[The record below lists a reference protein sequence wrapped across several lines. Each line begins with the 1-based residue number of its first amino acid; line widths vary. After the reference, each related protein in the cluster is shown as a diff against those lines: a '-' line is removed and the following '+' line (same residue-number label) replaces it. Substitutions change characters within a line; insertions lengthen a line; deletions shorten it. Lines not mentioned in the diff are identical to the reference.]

1 MYFEGGLFYFLAN
14 FALNKMYYFLSGV
27 VLTKP
32 LMLKFTLQKSTEIM
46 SFSSALEDMGGQN
59 SEEKIMSWK

>member
-1 MYFEGGLFYFLAN
+1 
-14 FALNKMYYFLSGV
+14 MYYFLSGV

-32 LMLKFTLQKSTEIM
+32 LMLKFTLQKNIEIM
-46 SFSSALEDMGGQN
+46 SFSNALEDMGGQN